1 MVDEGY
7 SGNKN
12 VNQPLEEEDYK
23 DKYGGQVVFQAK
35 ANFFPEDFW
44 QL

>member
-12 VNQPLEEEDYK
+12 VNQPLEKEDYK
-23 DKYGGQVVFQAK
+23 DKYGGQIVFQAK
-35 ANFFPEDFW
+35 AKPFS
-44 QL
+44 